1 MMLST
6 HFGNLEASPSVRRDV
21 EDLLL
26 AAVDR
31 FRSRVR
37 TVNVSVTDVNGPRGG
52 IDKKCRCVVHLKK
65 MAPIVIEDADHNY
78 RNLFNRVAERVAYT
92 LSQKVDRVQ
101 KKGRSKKSKEKPKG
115 LALSSQDQ

>member
-6 HFGNLEASPSVRRDV
+6 HFGNLEASPSVRSDV

-37 TVNVSVTDVNGPRGG
+37 TVKVSVRDVNGPRGG

-65 MAPIVIEDADHNY
+65 MAPIVIEDADQNY
-78 RNLFNRVAERVAYT
+78 RNLFNRVAERVSYT

-101 KKGRSKKSKEKPKG
+101 KKSRSKKSKGKSSE
-115 LALSSQDQ
+115 LANRSPA